1 MYELFLLADL
11 DCIGEDFVE
20 MRVIVIG
27 AGEVGYNISDILSKE
42 GNDIVVIDKD
52 EERLRN
58 VSENLDVQTIVGSGS
73 SPHVLKKAKLSK
85 AEMVV
90 AVTDSDETNIVACLL
105 ASAQSSSPFKIARIR
120 NPDLNRESALFD
132 KNHLDIDLCIN
143 PEREAVNDVI
153 NLMEYSGA
161 LDVID
166 FAGGRVKLISFYINS
181 DCDLA
186 GKSLQQIREIHGG
199 EGILVASIMRGDE
212 PIIPSG
218 KTEIRE
224 NDHLF
229 VLARSEDVRDV
240 LRFFGKT
247 AESSER
253 VFILGGGD
261 IALMLAELLEK
272 KGIDTIKIIEKRQ
285 DRCEILASRLDRA
298 ICLHG
303 DGTSQDL
310 LKEENI
316 QDADY
321 FIAVTNDEEA
331 NILGALLAKQLG
343 AKKAISLVNKADYNH
358 LVPIIGIDGVMNPR
372 RATIGK
378 ILHFIRKGK
387 VISATPLGDEK
398 AEAVEFIA
406 LETSDITN
414 KPLKDIR
421 FPKGTIIGAITR
433 NDEVIIPGGDSVILP
448 EDHVILVTLRSSIS
462 QIEKILTV
470 KLDYFG

>member
-1 MYELFLLADL
+1 
-11 DCIGEDFVE
+11 
-20 MRVIVIG
+20 MRVVVIG
-27 AGEVGYNISDILSKE
+27 AGEVGYNIADILSKE
-42 GNDIVVIDKD
+42 GNDIIVIDKN
-52 EERLRN
+52 EERLKSI
-58 VSENLDVQTIVGSGS
+58 SENLDVQTIVGSGS
-73 SPHVLKKAKLSK
+73 SPQVLKKAKLSQ
-85 AEMVV
+85 AEIMV

-105 ASAQSSSPFKIARIR
+105 ASAQSPSPFKIARIR
-120 NPDLNRESALFD
+120 NPDLNRDSALFD
-132 KNHLDIDLCIN
+132 KNHLNIDLCIN

-161 LDVID
+161 SEVID
-166 FAGGRVKLISFYINS
+166 FAGGNVKLVSFYVDS
-181 DCDLA
+181 ECSA
-186 GKSLQQIREIHGG
+186 VGKNLQQIMEIYQDGD
-199 EGILVASIMRGDE
+199 ILVASITRGDE
-212 PIIPSG
+212 PIIPYG
-218 KTEIRE
+218 KTVIKEK
-224 NDHLF
+224 DHLF
-229 VLARSEDVRDV
+229 VFAKSENVRNM

-247 AESSER
+247 AEPSER
-253 VFILGGGD
+253 VFILGGDD

-272 KGIDTIKIIEKRQ
+272 GGVDTIKIIEKRQ
-285 DRCEILASRLDRA
+285 DRCELLASRLDRT

-303 DGTSQDL
+303 DGTDQDL

-321 FIAVTNDEEA
+321 FIAVTDDEEA
-331 NILGALLAKQLG
+331 NILSALLAKQLG
-343 AKKAISLVNKADYNH
+343 AKKAISLVNKASYNH
-358 LVPIIGIDGVMNPR
+358 LIPVIGIDGVMNPR
-372 RATIGK
+372 RASIGK

-414 KPLKDIR
+414 RPLKDID

-433 NDEVIIPGGDSVILP
+433 NGEVIIPGGDSVILP
-448 EDHVILVTLRSSIS
+448 GDHVILVALRSSIP

>member
-1 MYELFLLADL
+1 M
-11 DCIGEDFVE
+11 I
-20 MRVIVIG
+20 VIVIG

-42 GNDIVVIDKD
+42 GNDIIIIDKD
-52 EERLRN
+52 EDRLKH

-73 SPHVLKKAKLSK
+73 SPQVLKKAKLSQ

-105 ASAQSSSPFKIARIR
+105 ASAQSTSPFKIARIR
-120 NPDLNRESALFD
+120 NPDLNRDSALFD
-132 KNHLDIDLCIN
+132 KSHLNIDLCIN

-161 LDVID
+161 SEVID
-166 FAGGRVKLISFYINS
+166 FSEGRVKLVSFYVDS
-181 DCDLA
+181 ECSSV
-186 GKSLQQIREIHGG
+186 GKNLQQIMEIYQYG
-199 EGILVASIMRGDE
+199 EDILIASITRENE

-218 KTEIRE
+218 KTVIKER
-224 NDHLF
+224 DHLF
-229 VLARSEDVRDV
+229 VFAKSENVRNM
-240 LRFFGKT
+240 LKFFGKK
-247 AESSER
+247 EEPSER
-253 VFILGGGD
+253 VFIIGGGNT
-261 IALMLAELLEK
+261 ALMLAELLEK
-272 KGIDTIKIIEKRQ
+272 KGVDTIKIIEKRQ
-285 DRCEILASRLDRA
+285 DRCEMLASRLDRA

-316 QDADY
+316 QDTDY
-321 FIAVTNDEEA
+321 FIAVTDDEEA
-331 NILGALLAKQLG
+331 NILSALLAKQLG
-343 AKKAISLVNKADYNH
+343 AKKTIALVNKASYAH
-358 LVPIIGIDGVMNPR
+358 LIPLLGIDGVMNPR
-372 RATIGK
+372 RASIGK

-414 KPLKDIR
+414 TPLKDIK

-433 NDEVIIPGGDSVILP
+433 DDEVIIPGGDSVILP
-448 EDHVILVTLRSSIS
+448 GDHVILVALRSSIP

>member
-1 MYELFLLADL
+1 
-11 DCIGEDFVE
+11 

-42 GNDIVVIDKD
+42 GNDIIIIDKD
-52 EERLRN
+52 EERLKA

-73 SPHVLKKAKLSK
+73 SPQVLKKAKLSQ
-85 AEMVV
+85 AEMIV

-105 ASAQSSSPFKIARIR
+105 ASAQSTSPFKIARIR
-120 NPDLNRESALFD
+120 NPDLNRDSALFD
-132 KNHLDIDLCIN
+132 KNHLNIDLCIN

-161 LDVID
+161 SDVID
-166 FAGGRVKLISFYINS
+166 FAGGRVKLVSFYIDS
-181 DCDLA
+181 DCVA
-186 GKSLQQIREIHGG
+186 VGKNLQQLREMYG
-199 EGILVASIMRGDE
+199 EGVLLASITRGDD

-218 KTEIRE
+218 KTIIKEK
-224 NDHLF
+224 DHLF
-229 VLARSEDVRDV
+229 IFARSEDVRDV
-240 LRFFGKT
+240 LKFFGKT
-247 AESSER
+247 AEPSER
-253 VFILGGGD
+253 VFILGGDD

-272 KGIDTIKIIEKRQ
+272 KGVDTIKIIEKKQ
-285 DRCEILASRLDRA
+285 DRCEMLASKLNRT

-316 QDADY
+316 KDADY
-321 FIAVTNDEEA
+321 FVAVTSDEEE

-358 LVPIIGIDGVMNPR
+358 LVPMIGIDGVMNPR

-414 KPLKDIR
+414 TPLQDIK
-421 FPKGTIIGAITR
+421 FPKGTIIGAIIR
-433 NDEVIIPGGDSVILP
+433 NDEVIIPEGKSVILP
-448 EDHVILVTLRSSIS
+448 GDHVILVALRSSIP
-462 QIEKILTV
+462 QVEKILTV

>member
-1 MYELFLLADL
+1 
-11 DCIGEDFVE
+11 

-27 AGEVGYNISDILSKE
+27 AGEVGYNIADILSKE
-42 GNDIVVIDKD
+42 GNDIIVIDKD
-52 EERLRN
+52 EERLKN
-58 VSENLDVQTIVGSGS
+58 ISENLDVQTIVGSGS
-73 SPHVLKKAKLSK
+73 SPQVLKMAKLSQ
-85 AEMVV
+85 AEMIV

-105 ASAQSSSPFKIARIR
+105 ASTQSTSPFKIARIR
-120 NPDLNRESALFD
+120 NPDLSEDSALFD

-161 LDVID
+161 LEVID
-166 FAGGRVKLISFYINS
+166 FAGGSVKLVSFYIDS
-181 DCDLA
+181 DCVA
-186 GKSLQQIREIHGG
+186 IGKNLQQLREIYGG
-199 EGILVASIMRGDE
+199 EDILVASITRGDE

-218 KTEIRE
+218 KTVIRE
-224 NDHLF
+224 KDYLF
-229 VLARSEDVRDV
+229 IFARSENVKDA
-240 LRFFGKT
+240 LKFFGKK
-247 AESSER
+247 AEPSER
-253 VFILGGGD
+253 VFLLGGGNT
-261 IALMLAELLEK
+261 AFMLAELLEK
-272 KGIDTIKIIEKRQ
+272 KGADIIKIIEKKQ
-285 DRCEILASRLDRA
+285 DKCEMIASRLDKV

-321 FIAVTNDEEA
+321 FIAVTDDEEA

-343 AKKAISLVNKADYNH
+343 AKKAISLINKVDYNH

-372 RATIGK
+372 RASIGK

-414 KPLKDIR
+414 KPLKDID

-433 NDEVIIPGGDSVILP
+433 NGEVIIPRGNSVILP
-448 EDHVILVTLRSSIS
+448 GDHVILVALRSSIPK
-462 QIEKILTV
+462 IEKILTV